1 MSFFLNG
8 KVAIVTGASSGI
20 GAGIARHFALL
31 GCSLVLVGRN
41 EENLRLVHAE
51 CEERGLDDDK
61 ILLVKADLE
70 REKDVKELIKRSIEK
85 FQKIHILVNSAGV
98 LSYGGLEEMTVDQ
111 LDSLVSGNIRSLF
124 LVTKHTAPHL
134 ARTKGS
140 VVNISSTS
148 SRRASPGLLGYGMT
162 KAAVDHFTK
171 TVAIELAPKQIRVN
185 AVSPGL
191 TVTPLYKKAAPR
203 WNPTDDNLEEEG
215 KRWHPLGRACTVED
229 VAQCVAFLVSDEASF
244 TTGEIIPV
252 DGGRHVAQSL
262 R

>member
-1 MSFFLNG
+1 MSCFLNG
-8 KVAIVTGASSGI
+8 RVAIVTGASSGI
-20 GAGIARHFALL
+20 GAGIARHLAIL

-41 EENLRLVHAE
+41 EENLRLVQAE
-51 CEERGLDDDK
+51 CVDRGLDEDK
-61 ILLVKADLE
+61 ILVVKADLGN
-70 REKDVKELIKRSIEK
+70 EKDVKELLKKSIEK
-85 FQKIHILVNSAGV
+85 FQKVNILVNSAGV
-98 LSYGGLEEMTVDQ
+98 LAYGSLEEMTVDQ
-111 LDSLVSGNIRSLF
+111 LDSLVAGNLRTLF
-124 LVTKHTAPHL
+124 LVTKHSTPHL
-134 ARTKGS
+134 AKTKGS
-140 VVNISSTS
+140 IVNISSTS

-191 TVTPLYKKAAPR
+191 TVTPLYKKAAPN

-229 VAQCVAFLVSDEASF
+229 IARCVAFLVSDEASF
-244 TTGEIIPV
+244 TTGQIIPV